1 MGGCGAHL
9 PTQTHQKSTWGRM
22 LTEHHLETGR
32 RSPIQPK
39 LKERPS
45 RNWVG
50 EKKLKRIRM
59 GLVPVEEPLREIRST
74 WADPRPGK
82 YTCLLGNLLGWFKG
96 GWRSLCFILKGMH
109 MQERERLV
117 PQHTSQP
124 KGVNTPA
131 PLLHTTT
138 WHKIGA
144 EDQSSCAETD
154 HLGYDPGQPGDHVQ
168 HTHGDD

>member
-1 MGGCGAHL
+1 
-9 PTQTHQKSTWGRM
+9 
-22 LTEHHLETGR
+22 
-32 RSPIQPK
+32 
-39 LKERPS
+39 
-45 RNWVG
+45 
-50 EKKLKRIRM
+50 M

-96 GWRSLCFILKGMH
+96 GWRSLYFILKGMH

-117 PQHTSQP
+117 PQHTSQL

-138 WHKIGA
+138 WHKIRA
-144 EDQSSCAETD
+144 ADQASCAETD
-154 HLGYDPGQPGDHVQ
+154 HLGYDPGNRETMFS
-168 HTHGDD
+168 THMETTNQTG